1 MGKGAL
7 HSPIITLL
15 LLLLHVCAKNYLKR
29 EKFVTDKTVQYCASH
44 NIHRFSPRKIMKTTH
59 CCFRRSGVNIGYYYG
74 RISGPIWSNNFRCS
88 GNESSLEECRHDGG
102 GYRSCSHQQDVSI
115 VCGNSTCKS
124 RNCYVITALYCRHVI
139 LSQRSYIFPRLFIF
153 FPDT

>member
-1 MGKGAL
+1 
-7 HSPIITLL
+7 
-15 LLLLHVCAKNYLKR
+15 
-29 EKFVTDKTVQYCASH
+29 
-44 NIHRFSPRKIMKTTH
+44 MKTTH

-124 RNCYVITALYCRHVI
+124 RNCFVITALYCRHVI
-139 LSQRSYIFPRLFIF
+139 LSQRSCIFPRLFIF
-153 FPDT
+153 SQTRNLSAGRADLHQKYIRDWVFRFIFNPAQRLKYFQ